1 MNESKNICTQEGL
14 ESGIVAG
21 AKAGGVAGIVVLG
34 LNQLHRGFRTKLGVS
49 GKVACVVMPLFFNFV
64 LASEHSISACRN
76 REYLFRRSMSLEAG
90 VGTEFGK

>member
-1 MNESKNICTQEGL
+1 MNDAKNICTREGL

-21 AKAGGVAGIVVLG
+21 AKAGGVAGVIVLG
-34 LNQLHRGFRTKLGVS
+34 LNQFHRGFRTKLGVS

-90 VGTEFGK
+90 VGAEFGK